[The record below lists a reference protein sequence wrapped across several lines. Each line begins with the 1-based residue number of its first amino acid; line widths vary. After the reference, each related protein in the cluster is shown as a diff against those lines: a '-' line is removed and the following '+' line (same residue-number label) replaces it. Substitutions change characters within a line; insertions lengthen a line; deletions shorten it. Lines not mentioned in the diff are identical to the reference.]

1 MFDTIVVGVDGSDHS
16 YKAVEYAVDIA
27 RLAGS
32 TLLLLTAFRPI
43 RMPDSSHSMVR
54 PQLHPDPADTRMFE
68 KAREVVEAA
77 DVVGS
82 TSTIC
87 ETVADA
93 DPGETWAIGTEIHLA
108 EHLDRWYPE
117 VEVVPLCGDA
127 CMDCNAMRQVDPN
140 YLTWILEELV
150 AGREQNVV
158 SVPERESELAGLAME
173 RMLEL

>member
-77 DVVGS
+77 GDWARKRGAAKVETYARHGPPARTLVSFAHEKNASAIVVGS
-82 TSTIC
+82 RGLGDVSGYLLGSVSQKISHM
-87 ETVADA
+87 ADC
-93 DPGETWAIGTEIHLA
+93 TCII
-108 EHLDRWYPE
+108 
-117 VEVVPLCGDA
+117 VK
-127 CMDCNAMRQVDPN
+127 
-140 YLTWILEELV
+140 
-150 AGREQNVV
+150 
-158 SVPERESELAGLAME
+158 
-173 RMLEL
+173 